1 MTRKQR
7 LINYINQ
14 LKEDNKG
21 LEVYINNANVSFGYS
36 HQGLD
41 DAIRIYTNDYNDN
54 LVSVVDSNVQVVYY
68 EGI

>member
-36 HQGLD
+36 RQGLD
-41 DAIRIYTNDYNDN
+41 DAIRIYTNDYDDN
-54 LVSVVDSNVQVVYY
+54 LVSVADSNVQVVYY

>member
-1 MTRKQR
+1 MTRKEK
-7 LINYINQ
+7 LIEYINQ

-41 DAIRIYTNDYNDN
+41 FAKRIYTIEYDDN
-54 LVSVVDSNVQVVYY
+54 LVNLNDSSVQVVYY